1 MSHWWPLE
9 ASLFL
14 PPCGPST
21 SSVELAPSMRSLELK
36 IPPPLV
42 ALLIAAAMWGFSGT
56 GRIEMPIAVRVGA
69 GLVAVLIGLGIAVS
83 GVIAFRR
90 AHTTVSPLKPETAS
104 RLVTSGVYR
113 FTRNPMYLGLCLVLT
128 GWAFVL
134 SSALMLLGPVAFIL
148 YITQFQ
154 IVPEE
159 RMLSRL
165 FPEAFADYQAKVRR
179 WI

>member
-1 MSHWWPLE
+1 
-9 ASLFL
+9 
-14 PPCGPST
+14 
-21 SSVELAPSMRSLELK
+21 MRSLELK

-42 ALLIAAAMWGFSGT
+42 ALLVAAAMWGFSAT
-56 GRIEMPIAVRVGA
+56 FRIDMPIALRIAVGVVAALA
-69 GLVAVLIGLGIAVS
+69 GFGIAIS

-90 AHTTVSPLKPETAS
+90 AHTTASPLKPENAS

-113 FTRNPMYLGLCLVLT
+113 FTRNPMYLGLCLVLA
-128 GWAFVL
+128 GWAFFL
-134 SSALMLLGPVAFIL
+134 SSPLMLLGPLAFIL

-159 RMLSRL
+159 RSLSRL
-165 FPEAFADYQAKVRR
+165 FGEAFADYQAKVRR